1 MNKNNMDETLESV
14 CNALDDLGK
23 SVSARSTDE
32 RNLVEIQG
40 WNNPSITSEELANI
54 PRVLSKQ
61 IRNANV
67 GAISKE
73 LKEALENVPTKLELV
88 KQHTVVQFFNANAHQ
103 AIPAYMTTI
112 QWINTLIQ
120 PLLFWQSI
128 EDPKS
133 MPPMLAKRLCSVK
146 QQLDEIEIDKSDL
159 LSKIKLIND
168 ATETAES
175 LPADLLS
182 LKEVRKKVSCLSNQ
196 SVKDSE
202 KIEELKTKSIDNESI
217 IDKQIEQAN
226 KLINQCEEAY
236 RVTTTKGLASAFEER
251 TNKLSWSMWVWVVG
265 LLISLAVGAFIGTE
279 RLKELT
285 TVMSSE
291 NPQIGFIIMQS
302 ILSVLSLGAPL
313 WFAWIATKQISQ
325 RFKLAED
332 YAFKASVAKAYEG
345 YRKEASRIDST
356 FEARLFNTALTRLEE
371 APLRF
376 VDNENH
382 GSPWHELFSSPAF
395 QKALNEIPEFRDKFI
410 KVAKEGVGSLKDLT
424 SIKDKVEEVVETK
437 ENK

>member
-1 MNKNNMDETLESV
+1 MNENNMDEALESV
-14 CNALDDLGK
+14 CNALDDLGD
-23 SVSARSTDE
+23 SVSACSADK
-32 RNLVEIQG
+32 RNLVEVQG
-40 WNNPSITSEELANI
+40 WRNPSITAEELANI

-67 GAISKE
+67 CAISKE
-73 LKEALENVPTKLELV
+73 LKEALEDVPKKLELV
-88 KQHTVVQFFNANAHQ
+88 KQYTVAEFFRANSHQ

-120 PLLFWQSI
+120 PLLFWESI

-133 MPPMLAKRLCSVK
+133 MPLMLSKRQRSVK

-182 LKEVRKKVSCLSNQ
+182 LKEARKKVSDLSDQ
-196 SVKDSE
+196 SIKDSE
-202 KIEELKTKSIDNESI
+202 KIEELKTKSIDNELI

-226 KLINQCEEAY
+226 KLINKCEEAY
-236 RVTTTKGLASAFEER
+236 RVTTTKGLAGAFEEKA
-251 TNKLSWSMWVWVVG
+251 NKLSWSMWIWVIG

-285 TVMSSE
+285 IAMSSDNTE
-291 NPQIGFIIMQS
+291 IGIIIMQS
-302 ILSVLSLGAPL
+302 ILSVLSLGAPP

-345 YRKEASRIDST
+345 YRKEASRIDSA
-356 FEARLFNTALTRLEE
+356 FEARLFNTAITRLEE

-376 VDNENH
+376 VDNDNH
-382 GSPWHELFSSPAF
+382 GSPWHELISSPAF
-395 QKALNEIPEFRDKFI
+395 QKAINEIPEF
-410 KVAKEGVGSLKDLT
+410 
-424 SIKDKVEEVVETK
+424 
-437 ENK
+437 